1 MLKVSKERILSKLN
15 TYSRE
20 ALKRASEM
28 AIEQSQFEVTVS
40 HLLLAMM
47 EQPGGDTGKLLSV
60 LRIQPERLEAKLRKS
75 LDHARRG
82 AQDLPEFATLLLE
95 LLQDA
100 LMLGSGELEEDTI
113 RTGTIFAAIAQ
124 NPDRYCHFYV
134 FSEFEAL
141 DSRAILT
148 GFYDLVKG
156 SMEGNGDPNNPA
168 RDGGA
173 NGNDGAPIQSES
185 ALQKFGRNMTEQA
198 KNGEID
204 PVFCRDTEI
213 AQMTDILSRRRKNN
227 PILVGDPGVGKTA
240 LAEGLALKIVEGDVP
255 TALQG
260 AALWELD
267 LGALQAG
274 ASVKGEFERRLK
286 AVLDEVINAPEKI
299 VLFIDEA
306 HSLIGG
312 GAAAGGSDAANL
324 LKPALA
330 RGQIRAI
337 AATTWSEY
345 KKYFE
350 KDAALTRRFQLI
362 KLAEPTIDQCV
373 TILRGLRA
381 QYESQHNVYIS
392 DAALHAAAALSVR
405 YLTGRQLPDKA
416 FDVLDTAA
424 VRVAAGQSAQPRE
437 LDWLKKRIAML
448 ERERHDRARDSRMAA
463 VGANGSHDHI
473 EETIARLQAQA
484 EKLQHRWQVEKQKV
498 NRVIELRTLIAQG
511 HEAANDETGIVAN
524 PEKGDDAADDMAV
537 AAVTPA
543 QEGTDQDPAEAHDP
557 EEHDPEALRAEIVS
571 LLAELRDARR
581 NETALVEFEVGEGVI
596 ADVISDWTGVPAAA
610 MSDDDADR
618 ILGLGDALRSV
629 IKGQDLAI
637 EVIHDRMKAARLDL
651 VRDSAPRGVFLL
663 VGPSGVG
670 KTETAEQVAL
680 NLFGGR
686 QFLSV
691 INMSEYQEK
700 HTVSRLIGSP
710 PGYVGYGEGGILTEA
725 IRKMPYSVVL
735 LDEVEKAHPDV
746 MNIFYQGF
754 DKGVI
759 NDGEGR
765 EIDCRN
771 VVFFMTSNLGS
782 DALMQNRETVET
794 ASMEALEKALRPHLQ
809 EHFKPALLARMRILC
824 FKPLSSESIQQ
835 IIDLKLNGLAAR
847 LQKVRGMELHWNDA
861 VLALIEDLCAHADNG
876 ARMVEQVIDRWILPS
891 IAEEALQRIAD
902 HASLDGLELDA
913 ADGGFVMRFLPEIA
927 DATDE
932 DAADTDLDVDAGV
945 DDDDDP
951 DTGSDGSET
960 DDADLPEKEARAG

>member
-100 LMLGSGELEEDTI
+100 LMLGSGELEEDNI
-113 RTGTIFAAIAQ
+113 RTGTIFAAVAQ

-168 RDGGA
+168 REGGA
-173 NGNDGAPIQSES
+173 NGNGEAPIQSES
-185 ALQKFGRNMTEQA
+185 ALHKFGRNMTEQA

-255 TALQG
+255 AALQG

-286 AVLDEVINAPEKI
+286 AVLDEVISAPEKI

-306 HSLIGG
+306 HTLIGG

-373 TILRGLRA
+373 TILRGLRP

-392 DAALHAAAALSVR
+392 DVALHAAAALSVR

-437 LDWLKKRIAML
+437 LDWLNKRIAML
-448 ERERHDRARDSRMAA
+448 ERERADRARDSRMAA
-463 VGANGSHDHI
+463 VGSDGSSDHI
-473 EETIARLQAQA
+473 EETIARLRAQA

-498 NRVIELRTLIAQG
+498 NRVIELRTLIAKG
-511 HEAANDETGIVAN
+511 HDAANDETVVEPAEDATEN
-524 PEKGDDAADDMAV
+524 PEA
-537 AAVTPA
+537 P
-543 QEGTDQDPAEAHDP
+543 
-557 EEHDPEALRAEIVS
+557 DPEALRAEIVS

-782 DALMQNRETVET
+782 DALMQNRETVES

-847 LQKVRGMELHWNDA
+847 LKKVRGMDLRWNDA

-902 HASLDGLELDA
+902 HASLDALELDA
-913 ADGGFVMRFLPEIA
+913 ADGGFVMTFLPEIA
-927 DATDE
+927 E
-932 DAADTDLDVDAGV
+932 EG
-945 DDDDDP
+945 DDD
-951 DTGSDGSET
+951 GAENSET
-960 DDADLPEKEARAG
+960 DEGDIPEKEARAG

>member
-100 LMLGSGELEEDTI
+100 LMLGSGELEEDNI
-113 RTGTIFAAIAQ
+113 RTGTIFAAVAQ

-156 SMEGNGDPNNPA
+156 SMEGNGDPSNPA
-168 RDGGA
+168 REGGA
-173 NGNDGAPIQSES
+173 NGAGDAPIQSES
-185 ALQKFGRNMTEQA
+185 ALHKFGRNMTEQA

-255 TALQG
+255 AALQG

-286 AVLDEVINAPEKI
+286 AVLDEVISAPEKI

-306 HSLIGG
+306 HTLIGG

-373 TILRGLRA
+373 TILRGLRP

-437 LDWLKKRIAML
+437 LDWLNKRIAML
-448 ERERHDRARDSRMAA
+448 ERERADRDRDSRMAA
-463 VGANGSHDHI
+463 IGAGTSGDHI
-473 EETIARLQAQA
+473 EETIARLHAQA

-498 NRVIELRTLIAQG
+498 NRVIELRTLIAKG
-511 HEAANDETGIVAN
+511 HEAANDETDLVAH
-524 PEKGDDAADDMAV
+524 DTAADEAGATRV
-537 AAVTPA
+537 ADVPEVT
-543 QEGTDQDPAEAHDP
+543 ETAEQ
-557 EEHDPEALRAEIVS
+557 HDPEALRAEIVS

-596 ADVISDWTGVPAAA
+596 ADVISDWTGVPASA

-782 DALMQNRETVET
+782 DALMQNRETVES

-847 LQKVRGMELHWNDA
+847 LKKVRGMELRWNDS

-891 IAEEALQRIAD
+891 IAEEALQRISD
-902 HASLDGLELDA
+902 HVSLDGLELDA
-913 ADGGFVMRFLPEIA
+913 ADGGFVMTFLPEIA
-927 DATDE
+927 DAANGAD
-932 DAADTDLDVDAGV
+932 ADTNTDTDTDTDTDTEAGLDVEGNGSGTE
-945 DDDDDP
+945 DDDI
-951 DTGSDGSET
+951 
-960 DDADLPEKEARAG
+960 PEKEARAG

>member
-1 MLKVSKERILSKLN
+1 MLKVSKERILAKLN
-15 TYSRE
+15 NYSRE

-28 AIEQSQFEVTVS
+28 AIEQNQFEVTVS

-47 EQPGGDTGKLLSV
+47 EQPGGDIGKLLSV

-100 LMLGSGELEEDTI
+100 LMLGSGELEEETI

-124 NPDRYCHFYV
+124 NPDRYCHFYA

-141 DSRAILT
+141 DSRAILA

-156 SMEGNGDPNNPA
+156 SMEGNGDPDNPA
-168 RDGGA
+168 
-173 NGNDGAPIQSES
+173 NDARNNRAEAAAIQSES
-185 ALQKFGRNMTEQA
+185 ALAKFGRNMTEQA

-240 LAEGLALKIVEGDVP
+240 LAEGLALKIIEGDVP
-255 TALQG
+255 AALQG

-286 AVLDEVINAPEKI
+286 AVLDEVISAPEKI

-306 HSLIGG
+306 HTLIGG
-312 GAAAGGSDAANL
+312 GAAAGSSDAANL

-373 TILRGLRA
+373 TILRGLRP
-381 QYESQHNVYIS
+381 QYEKQHNVYIS
-392 DAALHAAAALSVR
+392 DVALHAAASLSVR

-437 LDWLKKRIAML
+437 LDWLNKRIMML
-448 ERERHDRARDSRMAA
+448 ERELSDRDRDSRMAA
-463 VGANGSHDHI
+463 IGALTGSDQI
-473 EETIARLQAQA
+473 EETIARLKAQA
-484 EKLQHRWQVEKQKV
+484 EKLQHRWQMEKQKV
-498 NRVIELRTLIAQG
+498 DRVIELRTLISDG
-511 HEAANDETGIVAN
+511 HNAANDDTIVDPAQD
-524 PEKGDDAADDMAV
+524 DDAAETSV
-537 AAVTPA
+537 AEEA
-543 QEGTDQDPAEAHDP
+543 QHDP
-557 EEHDPEALRAEIVS
+557 DVLRAEIVT

-581 NETALVEFEVGEGVI
+581 NETALVEFEVGEAVI
-596 ADVISDWTGVPAAA
+596 ADVISDWTGVPASA

-618 ILGLGDALRSV
+618 ILGLGDALRGV
-629 IKGQDLAI
+629 IKGQALAI
-637 EVIHDRMKAARLDL
+637 DVIHDRMKAARLDL
-651 VRDSAPRGVFLL
+651 VRDTAPRGVFLL

-680 NLFGGR
+680 HLFGGR

-782 DALMQNRETVET
+782 DALMQNRETVED

-824 FKPLSSESIQQ
+824 FKPLSSESIRQ
-835 IIDLKLNGLAAR
+835 IIDLKLNALAHR
-847 LQKVRGMELHWNDA
+847 LQKVRGLELSWNDN
-861 VLALIEDLCAHADNG
+861 VLALIEDLCSHADNG

-891 IAEEALQRIAD
+891 IAEEALQRISL
-902 HASLDGLELDA
+902 HASLDALELDA
-913 ADGGFVMRFLPEIA
+913 ADGGFVMTFLPELETA
-927 DATDE
+927 ATEQAE
-932 DAADTDLDVDAGV
+932 DAV
-945 DDDDDP
+945 
-951 DTGSDGSET
+951 
-960 DDADLPEKEARAG
+960 LPEKEARAG

>member
-15 TYSRE
+15 TYSRD

-100 LMLGSGELEEDTI
+100 LMLGSGELEEDNI
-113 RTGTIFAAIAQ
+113 RTGTIFAAVAQ

-156 SMEGNGDPNNPA
+156 SMEGNGTPNNPA

-173 NGNDGAPIQSES
+173 NGAGDAPIQSES
-185 ALQKFGRNMTEQA
+185 ALHKFGRNMTEQA

-240 LAEGLALKIVEGDVP
+240 LAEGLALKIIEGDVP
-255 TALQG
+255 AALQG

-286 AVLDEVINAPEKI
+286 AVLDEVTSAPEKI

-306 HSLIGG
+306 HTLIGG

-373 TILRGLRA
+373 TILRGLRP

-437 LDWLKKRIAML
+437 LDWLNKRIAML
-448 ERERHDRARDSRMAA
+448 ERERKDRDRDSRMAA
-463 VGANGSHDHI
+463 IGAGSTGYHI
-473 EETIARLQAQA
+473 EETIARLHAQA

-498 NRVIELRTLIAQG
+498 NRVIELRTLIAKG
-511 HEAANDETGIVAN
+511 HDAANDETGHAAN
-524 PEKGDDAADDMAV
+524 IDDDADTALA
-537 AAVTPA
+537 TPA
-543 QEGTDQDPAEAHDP
+543 ENAADATGASEQY
-557 EEHDPEALRAEIVS
+557 DPEALRAEIVA

-782 DALMQNRETVET
+782 DALMQNRETVEN

-847 LQKVRGMELHWNDA
+847 LKKIRGMDLRWNDA

-891 IAEEALQRIAD
+891 IAEEALQRISD
-902 HASLDGLELDA
+902 HASLDALELDA
-913 ADGGFVMRFLPEIA
+913 ADGGFVMTFLPETA
-927 DATDE
+927 DETA
-932 DAADTDLDVDAGV
+932 V
-945 DDDDDP
+945 DDGEGASDAENA
-951 DTGSDGSET
+951 DGSQT
-960 DDADLPEKEARAG
+960 DDADFAEKEVRAG